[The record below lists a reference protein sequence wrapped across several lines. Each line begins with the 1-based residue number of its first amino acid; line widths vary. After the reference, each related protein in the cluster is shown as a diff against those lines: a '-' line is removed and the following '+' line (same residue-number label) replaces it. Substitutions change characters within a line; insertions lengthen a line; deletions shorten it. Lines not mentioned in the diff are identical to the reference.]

1 MECRRDLDGDA
12 NTLTM
17 NSMGHGRDLA
27 NSNPAKMNSIGN
39 GRNLGDSNHA
49 KWIRGRMKGKWIE
62 ISTPIN
68 KLAIASVIRY
78 RQMEFCWGFH
88 CRSGDSDEDLYPEMN
103 LIKRAIWFL
112 LCWMNSTENGEAQKT
127 SQRISE
133 YLREELPEG
142 LSSRCTV
149 NRGIETHNMRPVK
162 WESMSTLC
170 AAVA

>member
-1 MECRRDLDGDA
+1 MPILWRWTQWDMEG
-12 NTLTM
+12 TLQIPTLRKWIQLGMNGILEIPTM
-17 NSMGHGRDLA
+17 R
-27 NSNPAKMNSIGN
+27 
-39 GRNLGDSNHA
+39 
-49 KWIRGRMKGKWIE
+49 KWIRRRMKGKWIE

-68 KLAIASVIRY
+68 KLAIASVIRD
-78 RQMEFCWGFH
+78 RQMEFCRGFH

-103 LIKRAIWFL
+103 LKKRAIWFL